1 MTKRW
6 WMTLVCCVGL
16 TLAFAAQAADPYR
29 VYVVTWRG
37 VTAAEEGFMSYFQE
51 RGIPT
56 EFVLRDAARD
66 HRRLETILAEIR
78 RERPDLVYA
87 FGTTAALRLVGSEG
101 NQHPE
106 DHLVDIPVI
115 FNIVADPTGAN
126 LISDLAGSGRNLTG
140 TSHLVPVETQ
150 FNALRAL
157 GDYDTVGAIYN
168 PLEANSTLTI
178 LRLEDLMAQAGIEL
192 IKAPIP
198 HAGGAPRLSAVP
210 EVVRRLAD
218 GGAQIVYLP
227 SDSFLISNADAV
239 VSEIHRHGLPTF
251 SATESPIR
259 EAGALIGIVS
269 NYFTVGR
276 FAGYKAE
283 RILVDGE
290 DPGVIPIETLARFTF
305 LVNLETMR
313 RLQHYPPVTVLQFA
327 EVVDETIEA
336 SATAAANP

>member
-1 MTKRW
+1 MTKQW
-6 WMTLVCCVGL
+6 WAIVVCCAA
-16 TLAFAAQAADPYR
+16 LALASVAQAADPYR
-29 VYVVTWRG
+29 VYVITWRG
-37 VTAAEEGFMSYFQE
+37 VTAAEEGFMSYLRE

-56 EFVLRDAARD
+56 QFILRDAARD
-66 HRRLETILAEIR
+66 HGRLEAILAEVR

-106 DHLVDIPVI
+106 DHLLDIPVI
-115 FNIVADPTGAN
+115 FNIVADPVGAH
-126 LISDLAGSGRNLTG
+126 LVSDLTGSGRNLTG

-150 FNALRAL
+150 FNALRGL
-157 GDYDTVGAIYN
+157 GDYKTVGAIYN

-178 LRLEDLMAQAGIEL
+178 LQLEDLFARAGIEL
-192 IKAPIP
+192 LKAPIP
-198 HAGGAPRLSAVP
+198 HTNGTPLLDAVP
-210 EVVRRLAD
+210 QVVRRLAD
-218 GGAQIVYLP
+218 AGAQIVYLP
-227 SDSFLISNADAV
+227 SDSFLISNAEAV
-239 VSEIHRHGLPTF
+239 VSEIHRYGIPTF

-290 DPGVIPIETLARFTF
+290 PPGDIPIETLARFTF

-327 EVVDETIEA
+327 EVVDEPLNA
-336 SATAAANP
+336 SAAAASNP